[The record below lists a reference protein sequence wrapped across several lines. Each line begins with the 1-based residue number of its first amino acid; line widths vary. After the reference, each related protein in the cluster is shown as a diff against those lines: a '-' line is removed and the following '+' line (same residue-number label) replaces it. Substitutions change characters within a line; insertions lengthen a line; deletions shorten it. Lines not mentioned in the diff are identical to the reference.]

1 MTNMGKNKD
10 NHGRQ
15 QGATNHPPSLHGD
28 KTLSQLAENTNTSNA
43 ERGRVGPQYDPEE
56 IRNHAHDEGKSRLF
70 EDRQQH
76 DEAEEASEQTRLSRD
91 RQRHKHD

>member
-1 MTNMGKNKD
+1 MGKNRD

-15 QGATNHPPSLHGD
+15 QSATNHPPRLHGD
-28 KTLSQLAENTNTSNA
+28 ETLSHIAETSQTSNPLRD
-43 ERGRVGPQYDPEE
+43 RGPRHDPDE
-56 IRNHAHDEGKSRLF
+56 IRAHAHHEGKSRLF

-76 DEAEEASEQTRLSRD
+76 DEAEETSEQTRLSRD